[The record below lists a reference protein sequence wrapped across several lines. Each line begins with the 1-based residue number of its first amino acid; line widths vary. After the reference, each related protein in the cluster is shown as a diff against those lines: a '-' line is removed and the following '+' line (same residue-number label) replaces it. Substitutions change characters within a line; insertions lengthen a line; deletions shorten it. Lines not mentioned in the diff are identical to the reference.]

1 MYKLN
6 KKTSA
11 RTCWIEHRSVF
22 NEAVEKFRNI
32 FDSRTKLSIFKI
44 MKYSF
49 NDLVDILAKLRA
61 PNGCP
66 WDREQDTH
74 SLLPYLVEESCE
86 FIDAAQEN
94 DKAHMCE
101 ELGDVLLQVVFHSQV
116 CKEQG
121 DFSID
126 DVVQGICEKMIRRH
140 PHVFGDAHVDTAS
153 DVSRRWEK
161 IKAQEKNNLKHAG
174 ESIMDKVSKSMPT
187 LARSQDIIRRVAK
200 VGFDWGEALPV
211 FDKAQEEFNEF
222 RAEVLAVTPENKNT
236 DRLEDE
242 FGDIMFSLVNVARH
256 CGINANIALQR
267 ANSKFEKRFRNV
279 EKLAHAEGKEVKDE
293 SAEQLQILWKK
304 AKTMVGIV

>member
-1 MYKLN
+1 
-6 KKTSA
+6 
-11 RTCWIEHRSVF
+11 
-22 NEAVEKFRNI
+22 
-32 FDSRTKLSIFKI
+32 
-44 MKYSF
+44 MKYTF
-49 NDLVDILAKLRA
+49 KDLVDIMSRLRA
-61 PNGCP
+61 PDGCP
-66 WDREQDTH
+66 WDKEQDTR
-74 SLLPYLVEESCE
+74 SLLPYLVEESSE

-121 DFSID
+121 DFTID
-126 DVVQGICEKMIRRH
+126 DVVQGICEKMVRRH

-161 IKAQEKNNLKHAG
+161 IKAMEKNNLKHAG

-256 CGINANIALQR
+256 SGINANIALQR
-267 ANSKFEKRFRNV
+267 ANSKFEKRFRCV
-279 EKLAHAEGKEVKDE
+279 ECLAKEQGKEIKDIGLE
-293 SAEQLQILWKK
+293 GLQKLWKQ
-304 AKTMVGIV
+304 AKNAE